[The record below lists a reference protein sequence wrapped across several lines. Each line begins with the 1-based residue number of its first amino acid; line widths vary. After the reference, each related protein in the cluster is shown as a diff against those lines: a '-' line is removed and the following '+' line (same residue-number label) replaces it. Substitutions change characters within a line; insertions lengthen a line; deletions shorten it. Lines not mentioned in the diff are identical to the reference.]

1 MARTSPCTAEIRRGR
16 LRKASQFIDAAT
28 LIADKADE
36 EADIAD
42 AVVTL
47 CVRAGIAASDVIC
60 CARLGQHA
68 QGEDHSEAVVLLGKA
83 DSGSAK
89 HLRVLL
95 SMKTKAEYSHSSL
108 TASDT
113 NRAVRAAEALIE
125 TARRVNAI

>member
-1 MARTSPCTAEIRRGR
+1 MARISPCTAEIRRGR
-16 LRKASQFIDAAT
+16 LRKAIQFIDAAT
-28 LIADKADE
+28 LIADHADE

-47 CVRAGIAASDVIC
+47 CVHAGIAASDVIC

-68 QGEDHSEAVVLLGKA
+68 QGDDHSEAVVLLGKV

-95 SMKTKAEYSHSSL
+95 SMKTKAEYRHTSV

-113 NRAVRAAEALIE
+113 KRAVRAAEALTE
-125 TARRVNAI
+125 TARRVSAI